1 MRPLN
6 RMGGGYMRITR
17 KDVLLCSRLREN
29 GRETLTRM
37 SKKTGIPVSTLY
49 DRMQIHKGGL
59 IKGFTSIIDFTAL
72 GYAVRAN
79 LLVKANYYDRER
91 IRTFLE
97 GAYCANT
104 VQQLNNAYDFI
115 AECVFRSIDELEA
128 FKKRL
133 YEAGKIEQLDVF
145 IVVSDIKREAFLRGP
160 DLALM
165 HVKV

>member
-1 MRPLN
+1 MGPLSKV
-6 RMGGGYMRITR
+6 TR

-37 SKKTGIPVSTLY
+37 SRKTGIPVSTLY

-59 IKGFTSIIDFTAL
+59 IKGFTSLIDFTAL

-79 LLVKANYYDRER
+79 LLVKANYYDREKIR
-91 IRTFLE
+91 IFLD

-115 AECVFRSIDELEA
+115 AECVFRSIDELEM

-133 YEAGKIEQLDVF
+133 YEAGTIERLDVF
-145 IVVSDIKREAFLRGP
+145 IVVEDVKREAFLKGP